1 MSDQDKREK
10 IIAAAYN
17 VLSVKG
23 YDLASTKEIAR
34 TAGVAQGLI
43 NYYFPSK
50 DLLYAEV
57 FRRETA
63 KYCDTFEPLKKV
75 DGKPITT
82 EIIKFLL
89 EEPKTRV
96 ISDPDWY
103 RLRAE
108 LSAIGLR
115 EGSTSE
121 ILKEML
127 HTKRAYIS
135 SIVEAATHLPKD
147 QANTLASILY
157 ALFEGLGL
165 QKIADPAFDYDQA
178 FDTLAVILGA
188 YMETISPKKEES

>member
-1 MSDQDKREK
+1 MSELDKREK

-50 DLLYAEV
+50 DLLFAEV

-63 KYCDTFEPLKKV
+63 KYCESFEFLKHLDNKPLT
-75 DGKPITT
+75 IET
-82 EIIKFLL
+82 IKELL

-103 RLRAE
+103 TLRNE

-115 EGSTSE
+115 GGNTSE

-127 HTKRAYIS
+127 TTKRKFIGG
-135 SIVEAATHLPKD
+135 IVEAVTHLPQE
-147 QANTLASILY
+147 QASTIASILY
-157 ALFEGLGL
+157 AVFEGLGL
-165 QKIADPAFDYDQA
+165 QKIADPEFNYDQA
-178 FDTLAVILGA
+178 FDTLAVMLGA
-188 YMETISPKKEES
+188 YLEAISPKKEES